1 MALRLIE
8 GFDDGLA
15 TIRGWNPTHFASQP
29 PDIRAGGRFG
39 GSALYQ
45 DYIEGG
51 VKVISPAITTTGIL
65 GFAHKPNSIVGYNW
79 TIAQFGFARLVLQ
92 NGGRLQ
98 IARADNGAQI
108 AITVNPVWT
117 TAGVWRYIELKY
129 SPVSGAC
136 ELRVDGTVVASGT
149 LPTQANIWEVR
160 FPDVP
165 SSTPALWTDDVY
177 VVDTSGTTN
186 NDYLG
191 DVRVDLLLPTGDG
204 AHTGM
209 TPSTGTAHY
218 ALVDETAPNTTDYVS
233 SSVAGT
239 KDTYQFQDVSTNTA
253 AIFGLSVV
261 NYARKDAAGAGA
273 LANIVRVGG
282 TDYVQSA
289 VPLSASWTA
298 NENLVPLNPATSTPW
313 TIVAINGTEFGVEV
327 S

>member
-15 TIRGWNPTHFASQP
+15 VVRGWNPTHWTNQA
-29 PDIRAGGRFG
+29 PDIRSGGRFG
-39 GSALYQ
+39 GSALYT
-45 DYIEGG
+45 DYIKGG

-65 GFAHKPNSIVGYNW
+65 GFAHKPSAIVAFNW
-79 TIAQFGFARLVLQ
+79 TIVQFGFARLVLVD
-92 NGGRLQ
+92 GGRLQ

-108 AITVNPVWT
+108 AITVDPVWT
-117 TAGVWRYIELKY
+117 TAGIWRYIELKY
-129 SPVSGAC
+129 TPVSGAC

-149 LPTQANIWEVR
+149 LPTQANIWEAR
-160 FPDVP
+160 FPDLP
-165 SSTPALWTDDVY
+165 ANTPALWIDDVY

-218 ALVDETAPNTTDYVS
+218 ALVDESIPNTTDYVS

-239 KDTYQFQDVSTNTA
+239 KDTYQFQDMSTNTA
-253 AIFGLSVV
+253 AIFGLSVA
-261 NYARKDAAGAGA
+261 NYARKDAAGAGS

-282 TDYVQSA
+282 TDYAQPA
-289 VPLSASWTA
+289 IPLSVSWTA
-298 NENLVPLNPATSTPW
+298 NENLVSLNPATNAPW
-313 TIVAINGTEFGVEV
+313 TVSAVNGVEFGVEV
-327 S
+327 N

>member
-15 TIRGWNPTHFASQP
+15 AVRGWNPTHFTNQA

-45 DYIEGG
+45 DYIKGG
-51 VKVISPAITTTGIL
+51 VKMIAPAITTTGIL
-65 GFAHKPNSIVGYNW
+65 GFALKPNAIVNSNW
-79 TIAQFGFARLVLQ
+79 TVAQFGFARLVLV
-92 NGGRLQ
+92 NGGQLQ
-98 IARADNGAQI
+98 LARSDNGAQV
-108 AITVNPVWT
+108 AITTNPVWNA
-117 TAGVWRYIELKY
+117 AGVWKYIELKY

-136 ELRVDGTVVASGT
+136 ELRVDGSVVASGT
-149 LPTQANIWEVR
+149 MPTQANIWEVR
-160 FPDVP
+160 FPDL
-165 SSTPALWTDDVY
+165 PANQSQLWTDDVY

-204 AHTGM
+204 THSGM

-253 AIFGLSVV
+253 AIFGIAVT
-261 NYARKDAAGAGA
+261 NYARKDAAGAGS

-282 TDYVQSA
+282 ADYAQPVT
-289 VPLSASWTA
+289 PLSASWTA
-298 NENLVPLNPATSTPW
+298 NENLVPLNPATNAPW
-313 TIVAINGTEFGVEV
+313 TISAVNGTEFGIEV

>member
-15 TIRGWNPTHFASQP
+15 AIRGWNPTHFTAQP

-45 DYIEGG
+45 DYIKGG

-65 GFAHKPNSIVGYNW
+65 GFAHKPNSVVSYNW
-79 TIAQFGFARLVLQ
+79 TIVQFGFARLVLLD
-92 NGGRLQ
+92 GGRIQ
-98 IARADNGAQI
+98 IARADNGAQV
-108 AITVNPVWT
+108 AVTVNPVWT

-136 ELRVDGTVVASGT
+136 ELRVDGSVVASGT

-165 SSTPALWTDDVY
+165 ASTPQLWTDDVY

-191 DVRVDLLLPTGDG
+191 DVRVDLLMPTADG
-204 AHTGM
+204 AHAGM

-218 ALVDETAPNTTDYVS
+218 ALVDEAAPNTTDYVS

-239 KDTYQFQDVSTNTA
+239 KDTYIFQDISTNTA
-253 AIFGLSVV
+253 AIFGVAV
-261 NYARKDAAGAGA
+261 TNYARKDAAGAGA
-273 LANIVRVGG
+273 LANIVRIGG
-282 TDYVQSA
+282 TNYLQPVAQ
-289 VPLSASWTA
+289 LSASWTA
-298 NENLVPLNPATSTPW
+298 NENLVPLNPATNSPW
-313 TIVAINGTEFGVEV
+313 TTSDVNSAEFGVEV
-327 S
+327 N